1 MNISF
6 DCKIKKKK
14 SHLHKDFSYLVMFKK
29 ITCAEKACASLLV
42 FLAILKLFISHDARI
57 APSSQLQTITKI
69 HSKYAQVIF

>member
-1 MNISF
+1 MPWGDGWKQVSN
-6 DCKIKKKK
+6 
-14 SHLHKDFSYLVMFKK
+14 VQK

-69 HSKYAQVIF
+69 HSKYAEVIF